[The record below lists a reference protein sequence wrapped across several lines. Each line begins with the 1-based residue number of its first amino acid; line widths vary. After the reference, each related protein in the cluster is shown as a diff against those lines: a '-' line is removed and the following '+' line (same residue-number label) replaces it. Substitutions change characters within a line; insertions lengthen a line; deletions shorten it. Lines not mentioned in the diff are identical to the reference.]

1 MKKGS
6 LFMDILQTATHYFGI
21 LIVIVVIGILCSGIR
36 VIQSGNQAII
46 LRMGK
51 IVGDT
56 YEEQVHGPGLLL
68 AFPYIIDEV
77 IVIPT
82 DQVFQQTVVVLDSGD
97 ATGKTSKTG
106 YVMTGDNNIAVISA
120 SVKYTVSDAVKYSLR
135 VKDLSSII
143 DASISNAMVEEA
155 ASMDVDSL
163 LTDEK
168 DSFTRAIMDRA
179 TETLDR
185 VDVGIRLR
193 NIELTKVAMPEEVR
207 EIYEQVNSA
216 TVQVST
222 MLGTARQYQEKV
234 LPAAHADADTTVS
247 QANALYAQRLA
258 DANQD
263 LAEFWG
269 VLEEYESDPVAVKTR
284 LYSLKMSRILGK
296 IGTVRV
302 VSDGETNLFINPV
315 LPGGEPAENPPE
327 APSQAPTAEEGS
339 NGKS

>member
-1 MKKGS
+1 MRKGS
-6 LFMDILQTATHYFGI
+6 LFMDILQTATRYFGV
-21 LIVIVVIGILCSGIR
+21 LICVVVIGILCSGIR

-51 IVGDT
+51 IVGQT

-82 DQVFQQTVVVLDSGD
+82 DQVFEQTVVVHDSGES
-97 ATGKTSKTG
+97 TGKTSQTG
-106 YVMTGDNNIAVISA
+106 YVMTGDNNIAVMTA
-120 SVKYTVSDAVKYSLR
+120 SVKYTVSDAVKYALR

-143 DASISNAMVEEA
+143 DAAISSAMVEEA
-155 ASMDVDSL
+155 ASMKVDSL

-168 DSFTRAIMDRA
+168 DSFTRAIMTRA
-179 TETLDR
+179 TQTLDHI
-185 VDVGIRLR
+185 DVGIRLR

-234 LPAAHADADTTVS
+234 LPAAHADADTTIS
-247 QANALYAQRLA
+247 LANSEYARRIAQ
-258 DANQD
+258 ANQD
-263 LAEFWG
+263 LSEFWG
-269 VLEEYESDPVAVKTR
+269 VLQEYEANPEAVKAR
-284 LYSLKMSRILGK
+284 LFSSKLSQAISK

-302 VSDGETNLFINPV
+302 VHDGDTNLFLDPLPQVPPV
-315 LPGGEPAENPPE
+315 TEPVPAEE
-327 APSQAPTAEEGS
+327 VTD
-339 NGKS
+339 GKS

>member
-1 MKKGS
+1 MRKGS
-6 LFMDILQTATHYFGI
+6 LFMDILQTATRYFGI
-21 LIVIVVIGILCSGIR
+21 LICVVVIGILCSGIR

-82 DQVFQQTVVVLDSGD
+82 DQVFEQTVVVHDSGES
-97 ATGKTSKTG
+97 TGHTSKTG
-106 YVMTGDNNIAVISA
+106 YVMTGDNNIAVVAA

-143 DASISNAMVEEA
+143 DACISSAMVEQA
-155 ASMDVDSL
+155 AAMKVDSL

-168 DSFTRAIMDRA
+168 DSFTRAIFER
-179 TETLDR
+179 TKEKLDAI
-185 VDVGIRLR
+185 DVGVRLS

-207 EIYEQVNSA
+207 DIYERVNSA

-234 LPAAHADADTTVS
+234 IPAAHAAADTTIS
-247 QANALYAQRLA
+247 QANSQYAQRVA
-258 DANQD
+258 AANRD

-269 VLEEYESDPVAVKTR
+269 VLQEYEADPEAIRAR
-284 LYSLKMSRILGK
+284 LYSQKVSQFLDK
-296 IGTVRV
+296 IGSVRV
-302 VSDGETNLFINPV
+302 VTDGDTNLFINPV
-315 LPGGEPAENPPE
+315 QSSDPAPVPGENT
-327 APSQAPTAEEGS
+327 SAEEAS